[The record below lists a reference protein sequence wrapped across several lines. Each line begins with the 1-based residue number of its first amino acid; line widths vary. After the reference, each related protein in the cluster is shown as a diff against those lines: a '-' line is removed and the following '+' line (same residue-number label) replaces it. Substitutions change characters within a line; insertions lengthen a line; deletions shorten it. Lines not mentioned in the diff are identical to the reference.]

1 MKLIQLNV
9 WCFNC
14 GDDLLDFV
22 SEQRPDI
29 LNLQEVV
36 NPDFEGF
43 GKNVSKQ
50 KNMDYFE
57 RLKNSFGFNGVF
69 APSFGVYN
77 ESGSVGY
84 FGNAFLTNLP
94 ILDYFYIYDKP
105 LEIISLN
112 HNIYNSDINTRR
124 IGSFRLPTNIL
135 ISVLQIK
142 NITIRNITTHFHVT
156 EKCTETLQT
165 VEHAERVC
173 NLLEN
178 SKPIPTIL
186 SGDFNIHPQSYSI
199 KKISEYLEMVNK
211 NCVNSLNPEIHP
223 AIINGDLP
231 NGVVVDYVFQTGFS
245 VKTVDIPQIT
255 VSDHLPI
262 IVELDI

>member
-22 SEQRPDI
+22 SEQKPDI

-36 NPDFEGF
+36 NTDFDGF
-43 GKNVSKQ
+43 GKNISRQ
-50 KNMDYFE
+50 KDVDYFE
-57 RLKNSFGFNGVF
+57 KLKTSFGFDGAF

-77 ESGSVGY
+77 ENGSIGY
-84 FGNAFLTNLP
+84 FGNAFLTSLP
-94 ILDYFYIYDKP
+94 ILDYFYVYDKP
-105 LEIISLN
+105 FEIISFD
-112 HNIYNSDINTRR
+112 HDIYNSDVNTRR
-124 IGSFRLPTNIL
+124 VGSFRLPTNIL
-135 ISVLQIK
+135 ISVLQVK
-142 NITIRNITTHFHVT
+142 NLAIRNITTHFHVT

-165 VEHAERVC
+165 VEHAERIC
-173 NLLEN
+173 EFLEN

-199 KKISEYLEMVNK
+199 KKISKYLDMVNK
-211 NCVNSLNPEIHP
+211 NCTNSLNPEIHP
-223 AIINGDLP
+223 AITSGDLP
-231 NGVVVDYVFQTGFS
+231 NGVVVDYVFQTGLN
-245 VKTVDIPQIT
+245 VKNVTIPQIT

-262 IVELDI
+262 VVEFDI